1 MQKPKSPYHIEVMI
15 NPVFTVLFILI
26 QFSSEISFTFTWL
39 LLQSTTHTFLCRLG
53 ESFMD
58 ICLANHKRSVS
69 WCVPWFKL
77 TSGPYRDNQPK
88 PVLLMMLFTY
98 LINNSAVLT
107 IVFSINMQNLAN
119 KCSNNTYGPPKDF
132 RHVMVLSVPYNHG
145 ITFNNSSNAGLS
157 VDAGCVW
164 ILTDVGQT

>member
-69 WCVPWFKL
+69 WCVP
-77 TSGPYRDNQPK
+77 
-88 PVLLMMLFTY
+88 
-98 LINNSAVLT
+98 
-107 IVFSINMQNLAN
+107 
-119 KCSNNTYGPPKDF
+119 
-132 RHVMVLSVPYNHG
+132 
-145 ITFNNSSNAGLS
+145 
-157 VDAGCVW
+157 
-164 ILTDVGQT
+164 